1 MNNPAARNPIAL
13 PAATDRQRDADH
25 HGDADDDEGG
35 SQHRP
40 EGGHAVQRIRAL
52 RDEPGRDRTV
62 PGADTLRE
70 QLRHQE
76 EAEADEDR
84 RHHDPAQE
92 GGRRPRAD
100 RPVEPL
106 PDARGGPVRPWIE
119 DGSGAVSL
127 RRPVELRAVRDV
139 VHAGLFPV
147 EAPGVNLL
155 RAFSRPEVRN
165 DRVAGGGDPVH
176 RRGVLAADCRACGP
190 SRRPGAVATKAI
202 GEEIGRHRS
211 IRRFLESRLERGVA
225 TGLALTLAL
234 VATIAAGILIGVLI
248 YMVRSQTGL
257 VQVDRAVE
265 RWSDPRM
272 TPLSIATLGTVT
284 QFGATVTVVAL
295 GLATAGYAVWR
306 WRSRAIP
313 LFLAIVIGGQL
324 LLSDLIKGA
333 VQRTRP
339 GPAAARALHR
349 TVVPERAHHRRR
361 RNLRRDRD
369 RGRPRRI
376 HGPQML
382 LAGVAVA
389 LAVAVGCSRVFLG
402 VHWVTDA
409 IGGLVLGW
417 TWVAV
422 VAIAFGGRVM
432 RFAAPVKAAV
442 APEPSR
448 FGGEVQGTGVGPPQR
463 EEIQ

>member
-1 MNNPAARNPIAL
+1 MIVLLVVAMLCVVAGTIAAVAVH
-13 PAATDRQRDADH
+13 AA
-25 HGDADDDEGG
+25 
-35 SQHRP
+35 
-40 EGGHAVQRIRAL
+40 
-52 RDEPGRDRTV
+52 
-62 PGADTLRE
+62 
-70 QLRHQE
+70 
-76 EAEADEDR
+76 
-84 RHHDPAQE
+84 
-92 GGRRPRAD
+92 PRAD
-100 RPVEPL
+100 PAL
-106 PDARGGPVRPWIE
+106 
-119 DGSGAVSL
+119 S
-127 RRPVELRAVRDV
+127 
-139 VHAGLFPV
+139 
-147 EAPGVNLL
+147 
-155 RAFSRPEVRN
+155 
-165 DRVAGGGDPVH
+165 
-176 RRGVLAADCRACGP
+176 
-190 SRRPGAVATKAI
+190 ATKAI
-202 GEEIGRHRS
+202 GEELGRRRS
-211 IRRFLESRLERGVA
+211 IRRFLDSRLERGVA

-272 TPLSIATLGTVT
+272 TPFSIATLRTVT
-284 QFGATVTVVAL
+284 EFGATATVVAL

-313 LFLAIVIGGQL
+313 LFLAIAIGGQL
-324 LLSDLIKGA
+324 LLADMIKGA

-339 GPAAARALHR
+339 DLRPLAGFTGPSFPSGHTTAAAA
-349 TVVPERAHHRRR
+349 TFAAIAIVVGRDGSTARR
-361 RNLRRDRD
+361 
-369 RGRPRRI
+369 
-376 HGPQML
+376 ML

-417 TWVAV
+417 TWVAL

-442 APEPSR
+442 APEPSKI
-448 FGGEVQGTGVGPPQR
+448 GGAVQGTGVGPPQR